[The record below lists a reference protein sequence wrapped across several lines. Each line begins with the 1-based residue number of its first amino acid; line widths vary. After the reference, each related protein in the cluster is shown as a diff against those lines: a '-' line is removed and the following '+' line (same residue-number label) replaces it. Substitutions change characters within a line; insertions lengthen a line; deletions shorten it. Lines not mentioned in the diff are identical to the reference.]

1 MHKQIIKNSLIMIKS
16 LKSAEEIVSG
26 LEKDNVIISNNFT
39 GRANFIEQ
47 DKTIFRDIK
56 NKDNE
61 ANNQG

>member
-1 MHKQIIKNSLIMIKS
+1 MIKS